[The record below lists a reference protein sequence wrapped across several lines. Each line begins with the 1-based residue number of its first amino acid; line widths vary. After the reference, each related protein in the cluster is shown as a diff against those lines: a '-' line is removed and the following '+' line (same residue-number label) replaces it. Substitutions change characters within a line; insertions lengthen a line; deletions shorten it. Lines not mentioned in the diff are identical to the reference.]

1 MPQGKSILY
10 IFNIINRY
18 FYSINLQ
25 SENVEKYEIESSHLN
40 EKELKSLFLQ
50 YETIMQ
56 EGYLRGVYME
66 KGTRYLGIEHFIKM
80 IENFPAGDRRQK
92 ENIGE
97 MIFGQ

>member
-1 MPQGKSILY
+1 M
-10 IFNIINRY
+10 
-18 FYSINLQ
+18 
-25 SENVEKYEIESSHLN
+25 
-40 EKELKSLFLQ
+40 Q